1 MLETPSI
8 PEKLKSA
15 WEKVNQIF
23 LPHESWFNDDTKCR
37 TIQKKLSY
45 FNLDHQ
51 DNPEHIDLVYKF
63 LIRGV
68 NLTQAAIDWE
78 NPAICGS
85 SRTDTGKLRGI
96 QWRLVIAYSGFEITT
111 KGLMN
116 CMKNPSI
123 NSCTFRSMMNKSNLP
138 EYPPLDPP
146 VSNNSKNLDK
156 WLNREDAA
164 IGQFMGL
171 REKEQKII
179 QHWMVESRP
188 IDTWE
193 GAFHLAKA
201 LRNTTTH
208 GFLVPR
214 KVKDWELK
222 SSFKVLTENLAE
234 ILVAALE
241 KLES

>member
-1 MLETPSI
+1 MPENPSI
-8 PEKLKSA
+8 PEKLKSS

-45 FNLDHQ
+45 FNSKHQ

-116 CMKNPSI
+116 CINNPSI
-123 NSCTFRSMMNKSNLP
+123 ELVKLMIDHCNLP
-138 EYPPLDPP
+138 EYKPLNPP
-146 VSNNSKNLDK
+146 VSDQSKNLEK
-156 WLNREDAA
+156 WLTQEEKD
-164 IGQFMGL
+164 IGKFMSL
-171 REKEQKII
+171 RGADEKVIKR
-179 QHWMVESRP
+179 WMVESHP
-188 IDTWE
+188 IDTWKD
-193 GAFHLAKA
+193 AFHLAKA

-208 GFLVPR
+208 GFLVPS
-214 KVKDWELK
+214 KVKDWKLK
-222 SSFKVLTENLAE
+222 SSFQVLTENLAE